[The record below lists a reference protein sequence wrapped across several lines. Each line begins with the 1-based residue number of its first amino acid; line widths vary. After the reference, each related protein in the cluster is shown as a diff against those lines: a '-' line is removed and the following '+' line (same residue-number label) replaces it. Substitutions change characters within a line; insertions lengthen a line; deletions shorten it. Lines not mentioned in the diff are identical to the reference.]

1 MLKALKS
8 QGALWMINWVAIKEL
23 GFYAG
28 GMVGRISRL
37 LLLNEQGNIRGLYLR
52 ETRSK
57 KL

>member
-1 MLKALKS
+1 MMNR
-8 QGALWMINWVAIKEL
+8 GAIKGL
-23 GFYAG
+23 GFCAG

-37 LLLNEQGNIRGLYLR
+37 LLLDEQGNIRGLYLR

>member
-8 QGALWMINWVAIKEL
+8 QGALWMLNGVTIKKL